1 MGEMSEKSPDRTK
14 NKSVLYWIAAALL
27 FTGLLLAGIFFPEE
41 QKNQSPDLV
50 IFGDSIFARMQQE
63 ELSVGDRLQEKS
75 GLTILNGAFG
85 GTCLA
90 RQNTQN
96 TMDFSQDILSMAV
109 LARAVASE
117 DFLAQQSVKMAEPA
131 TWYFEG
137 TVDEIGTVDFDDVG
151 IFFLDFGMN
160 DYHCGIPV
168 DDEENPF
175 NETTYA
181 GALRTVLS
189 LLRKRYPETRILLA
203 TPTYSWY
210 PDRGFTCEE
219 YSFGGGVLEDY
230 VEKELEVAREYGVEI
245 LDFYH
250 DFYPHE
256 KMEDWKL
263 YTWDGIHPNDAG
275 REKIASAI
283 ADYLEENP

>member
-1 MGEMSEKSPDRTK
+1 MGGMPERSPDRTK
-14 NKSVLYWIAAALL
+14 NKSVLYWIAAVLL
-27 FTGLLLAGIFFPEE
+27 FTGLLLAGIFLSEE
-41 QKNQSPDLV
+41 NKNQSPDMV
-50 IFGDSIFARMQQE
+50 IFGDSIFAKMQGTR
-63 ELSVGDRLQEKS
+63 SVSDRLQEKS
-75 GLTILNGAFG
+75 GLTILDGAFG

-109 LARAVASE
+109 LTRAVASE
-117 DFLAQQSVKMAEPA
+117 DFLAQQSVKMTEPV

-137 TVDEIGTVDFDDVG
+137 TVDEIDAVDFDDVG
-151 IFFLDFGMN
+151 ILFLDFGMN

-168 DDEENPF
+168 DDEENSL

-181 GALRTVLS
+181 GALRTVIS
-189 LLRKRYPETRILLA
+189 LLRRRYPEARILLA

-256 KMEDWKL
+256 KMEDWNL

>member
-1 MGEMSEKSPDRTK
+1 MGGMPEKSLDRTK
-14 NKSVLYWIAAALL
+14 NKNILYWIAAALL
-27 FTGLLLAGIFFPEE
+27 FTGLLLAGIFFLEE
-41 QKNQSPDLV
+41 KKNQSPDMV
-50 IFGDSIFARMQQE
+50 IFGDSIFAKMQQE

-90 RQNTQN
+90 RQNIRN
-96 TMDFSQDILSMAV
+96 TMDYSQDVLSMAD
-109 LARAVASE
+109 LTRAVASE
-117 DFLAQQSVKMAEPA
+117 DFLVQQSVRRDAKYYEEA
-131 TWYFEG
+131 
-137 TVDEIGTVDFDDVG
+137 VDEMDAVDFDAVG
-151 IFFLDFGMN
+151 ILFMDFGMN

-181 GALRTVLS
+181 GALRTVIS
-189 LLRKRYPETRILLA
+189 LLRKRYPEMRILLA

-219 YSFGGGVLEDY
+219 YSFGGGILEDY
-230 VEKELEVAREYGVEI
+230 VEKELEVAREYRVEI
-245 LDFYH
+245 LDIYH